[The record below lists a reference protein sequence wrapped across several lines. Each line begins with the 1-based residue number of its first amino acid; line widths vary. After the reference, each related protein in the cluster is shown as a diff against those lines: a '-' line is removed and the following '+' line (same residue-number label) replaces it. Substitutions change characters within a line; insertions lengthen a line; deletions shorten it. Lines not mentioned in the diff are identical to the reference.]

1 MVAICVEH
9 PVVNFTKRYCNIVF
23 RDRYILQLLNIEIG
37 LLYFQLSYLQHG
49 TFSVG
54 YGIYI
59 FILPLLHF
67 SIENPDVFKID
78 LKFIFRGYL
87 DECVKDETTC
97 VLIMAS

>member
-1 MVAICVEH
+1 MNEYGLHIQINSFYAFIYSSIRQGVIMAISVQH

-54 YGIYI
+54 
-59 FILPLLHF
+59 
-67 SIENPDVFKID
+67 
-78 LKFIFRGYL
+78 
-87 DECVKDETTC
+87 
-97 VLIMAS
+97 